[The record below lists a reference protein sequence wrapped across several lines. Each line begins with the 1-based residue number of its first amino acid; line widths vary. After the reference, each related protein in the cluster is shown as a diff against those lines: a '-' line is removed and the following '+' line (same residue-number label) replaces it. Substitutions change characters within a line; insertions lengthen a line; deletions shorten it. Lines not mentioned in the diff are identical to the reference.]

1 MKKLLLLLIHVY
13 QLISTDIKT
22 ETTQPNEAV
31 YICTKSKLKIYH
43 RNPKC
48 RELRK
53 QCNASSIRRITLKQA
68 EQMKQKA
75 CKICFRLQN
84 N

>member
-1 MKKLLLLLIHVY
+1 MKKLLLLLFLVFP
-13 QLISTDIKT
+13 LISTDIKT
-22 ETTQPNEAV
+22 EAV

>member
-1 MKKLLLLLIHVY
+1 MKKLLLLLFLVFP
-13 QLISTDIKT
+13 LISTDIKT

-31 YICTKSKLKIYH
+31 YICTKSKLKIY
-43 RNPKC
+43 PKC